1 MASLAGRNAVF
12 SIACQIWSHAGVVGG
27 AAVRVRSAATV
38 GVVAMSQG
46 SQLRVDTTQ
55 PNAANAMHNGNAF
68 MDNMQ
73 QAHPARGRGAWT
85 S

>member
-1 MASLAGRNAVF
+1 M
-12 SIACQIWSHAGVVGG
+12 
-27 AAVRVRSAATV
+27 RVRSAATV